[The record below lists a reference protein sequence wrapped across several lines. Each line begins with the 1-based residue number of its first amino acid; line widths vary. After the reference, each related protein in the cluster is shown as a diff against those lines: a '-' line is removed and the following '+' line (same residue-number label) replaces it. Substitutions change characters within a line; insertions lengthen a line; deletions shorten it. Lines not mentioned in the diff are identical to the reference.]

1 MIPNN
6 YLLFVQLIT
15 ILFITPGPQRILIIT
30 NSMNYGFSK
39 SLWTGLGDISAN
51 IIQMITVLLG
61 VYAVM
66 KPNPEIL
73 EIFKW
78 IGALYLIYLA
88 VNFLRR
94 TNDVTIGKTSN
105 TRSTFDLFK
114 DGFISALF
122 SPGAIVFFLVIF
134 PTFLDP
140 NNNNFIIHFII
151 LMTTHVFLDF
161 FFLTIYAGISS
172 KIVVFLKNYPNL
184 ISRLSGCALLFL
196 AYKILSTKINL

>member
-94 TNDVTIGKTSN
+94 TNDVTIGKISN

-161 FFLTIYAGISS
+161 FFLTIYAGISV
-172 KIVVFLKNYPNL
+172 KL
-184 ISRLSGCALLFL
+184 
-196 AYKILSTKINL
+196 

>member
-94 TNDVTIGKTSN
+94 TNDVTIGKISN

-184 ISRLSGCALLFL
+184 IRRLSGCALLFI

>member
-1 MIPNN
+1 MCA
-6 YLLFVQLIT
+6 F
-15 ILFITPGPQRILIIT
+15 ILFDYNRYIYKG
-30 NSMNYGFSK
+30 NYWLSRK
-39 SLWTGLGDISAN
+39 QIN
-51 IIQMITVLLG
+51 Q
-61 VYAVM
+61 Y
-66 KPNPEIL
+66 NPEIL

-94 TNDVTIGKTSN
+94 TNDVTIGKISN

-140 NNNNFIIHFII
+140 NNNNFMIHFII
-151 LMTTHVFLDF
+151 LMITHVFLDF

-172 KIVVFLKNYPNL
+172 RIAIFLKNYPNL
-184 ISRLSGCALLFL
+184 ISRLSGCALLFI